1 MPRRPRRTRKQS
13 QPAPYQPP
21 LPNELDPSNIWGAR
35 AGEHLHWFHQ
45 DQQAWLSHSAAAS
58 SSSWAGWSH
67 PSATPHSLSVWQ
79 PWSAVFD
86 ASEAPF
92 VRWFCGAHTN
102 AAFNELD
109 RQILPGGSRSS
120 RRGSSSS
127 QAFLFEAADSSPSA
141 LTLQQLLLQSS
152 LAASALRDQLAV
164 CAPSRL
170 AIYMPNHPQVR
181 FRKASR

>member
-13 QPAPYQPP
+13 QAAQYQPP
-21 LPNELDPSNIWGAR
+21 VPSDLDPSNIWGAR

-45 DQQAWLSHSAAAS
+45 DQQAWLSCSAAAS

-67 PSATPHSLSVWQ
+67 PSATPHSLSEWQ

-109 RQILPGGSRSS
+109 RQILPGSRS
-120 RRGSSSS
+120 GA
-127 QAFLFEAADSSPSA
+127 QAFLFEAADGPPSV
-141 LTLQQLLLQSS
+141 LTLHQLLLQSS

-181 FRKASR
+181 FRKAR